1 MKIVIN
7 MVSPAHGGGFHTYNC
22 NVLKGLV
29 KNTDNNEYYIFINEE
44 SINSFSIPNFNN
56 IHLITV
62 SGKFSK
68 TIPRYLWM
76 QIILP
81 INLILIN
88 ADILFSPMN
97 FMPIILQFCNVKSIL
112 VIHTNLPWLYP
123 EVLERIS
130 RLKFMFTKFFLHLSI
145 FVSHK
150 IIVDSETAKKELI
163 GIFPSINK
171 KTKTIYL
178 GIDNNKFTKS
188 TNTIMSFNSRI
199 SINKDDYFLTISST
213 VRYHCLIELIIAYD
227 NLNSIYNNIPKFL
240 LISKNIDSK
249 YFKEVNEF
257 ASTRTCSEKIILI
270 EDLNSDLLPTI
281 YNNAELYIFS
291 SYCEVFGFTNLEAMS
306 CGLPVLTAGKSA
318 LPEICGD
325 AAIYFNPHDP
335 TDIAKKISDLHF
347 NEKLKEEMITR
358 GYKQASKYTWKKTC
372 EQTESLILQP
382 N

>member
-22 NVLKGLV
+22 NVLKGLI
-29 KNTDNNEYYIFINEE
+29 KNTDNNEYNIFIKED
-44 SINSFSIPNFNN
+44 SINSFSIPYFNN

-178 GIDNNKFTKS
+178 GIDKNRFENITTANIFL
-188 TNTIMSFNSRI
+188 NDRI
-199 SINKDDYFLTISST
+199 NIKKDKYFLTISSS
-213 VRYHCLIELIIAYD
+213 VRYHCLIELILAYD
-227 NLNSIYNNIPKFL
+227 KLNSQYKKIPKYL
-240 LISKNIDSK
+240 LISKNLDSK
-249 YFKEVNEF
+249 YFNEVNDLII
-257 ASTRTCSEKIILI
+257 RINCSEKIILI
-270 EDLNSDLLPTI
+270 VDLDSDFLPTI
-281 YNNAELYIFS
+281 YYNAELYIFS
-291 SYCEVFGFTNLEAMS
+291 SFCEVFGFTNLEAMS
-306 CGLPVLTAGKSA
+306 CGFPVLTSNKSA
-318 LPEICGD
+318 LPEICGE
-325 AAIYFNPHDP
+325 AALYFNPHDP
-335 TDIAKKISDLHF
+335 IDIANKISDLF
-347 NEKLKEEMITR
+347 FDDKLKEELIAR
-358 GYKQASKYTWKKTC
+358 GYKRVSKYCWKDTC
-372 EQTESLILQP
+372 KQTKSLILED

>member
-7 MVSPAHGGGFHTYNC
+7 MVTPALGGGFHTYNC
-22 NVLKGLV
+22 NILKDLL
-29 KNTDNNEYYIFINEE
+29 KKTDNNEYYIFINEE
-44 SINSFSIPNFNN
+44 SIDYFSIPNFNN

-88 ADILFSPMN
+88 ADVLFSPMN
-97 FMPIILQFCNVKSIL
+97 IMPIILHFYNVKSIL

-123 EVLERIS
+123 ELLKRIS
-130 RLKFMFTKFFLHLSI
+130 RLKFMFLKFFLNLSI
-145 FVSHK
+145 LISHK
-150 IIVDSETAKKELI
+150 IIVDSRTAKKELI

-178 GIDNNKFTKS
+178 GIDKNRFK
-188 TNTIMSFNSRI
+188 NTTTSNVFLNDRI
-199 SINKDDYFLTISST
+199 NIKKDKYFLTISSS

-227 NLNSIYNNIPKFL
+227 NLNSQYNKIPKYL
-240 LISKNIDSK
+240 LISKNLDSK
-249 YFKEVNEF
+249 YFKEVNDLV
-257 ASTRTCSEKIILI
+257 STINCSEKIILV
-270 EDLNSDLLPTI
+270 EDSGFLPAI

-306 CGLPVLTAGKSA
+306 CGLPVLTSNKSA

-325 AAIYFNPHDP
+325 AALYFNPHDP
-335 TDIAKKISDLHF
+335 IDIANKISNLFF
-347 NEKLKEEMITR
+347 NDKLKEELITR
-358 GYKQASKYTWKKTC
+358 GYKQASKYCWENTC
-372 EQTESLILQP
+372 KQTKSLILKD